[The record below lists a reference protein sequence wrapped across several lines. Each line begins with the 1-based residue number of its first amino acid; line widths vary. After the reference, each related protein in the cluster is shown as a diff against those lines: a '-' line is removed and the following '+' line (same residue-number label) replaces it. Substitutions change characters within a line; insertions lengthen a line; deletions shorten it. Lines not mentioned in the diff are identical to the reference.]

1 MYTSVNVNVVDD
13 LPLPKS
19 CFQNDP
25 IAFLPFTLPVGWVES
40 SASSSYSA
48 IRPAASPALPTA
60 LETGS
65 WNTYAESTPPGR
77 SWEQT
82 RDLMREVMTPV
93 SHWVST
99 TRDGGRGGQQSPLR
113 FVYYRDSQ

>member
-1 MYTSVNVNVVDD
+1 MCHAKFRPFVGVALNEAVQRVRSGFDVV
-13 LPLPKS
+13 
-19 CFQNDP
+19 
-25 IAFLPFTLPVGWVES
+25 T
-40 SASSSYSA
+40 
-48 IRPAASPALPTA
+48 RPTA